1 MAARSISTTL
11 SDTDLISLLPTEPPA
26 ELIAKVKKEK
36 EAKRAFL
43 VFNTEWISDP
53 LGGPKMRMAR
63 VCCTECGERFYL
75 ERAVKE
81 MCRGKAY
88 GLIMP
93 NGEEIFSNMDC
104 LCPECGAQARAVHT
118 SAFGR
123 NSRIEYAHFFPM
135 SFHRIGKEFACCS
148 WYIRFFYTKEGKIEM
163 ASNKHEAYFT
173 DGRRLRKAAGFFRYF
188 STVSWLP
195 EWEEKKK
202 NPDTY
207 GDAKIYLKP
216 KQKDLNGTMLENSKL
231 CQYMSGGGA
240 KYPISYIK
248 NYQKHKNIENLITAG
263 MRDLITE
270 LIHYSGAS
278 YWGWRGGVNLSCI
291 DWKKKKPHEMLSMS
305 KEDLRDFKGLIKTYE
320 ARVALDILADAR
332 KRGKTVRVR
341 DLPALM
347 PHREY
352 ALGRLFD
359 TDQDPLRAVRYI
371 EKQRKKYPNDYT
383 KLVDLLDYWGFCER
397 LQDDLSD
404 REIRWPQRLKSA
416 HDEASKR
423 MDEQEQAIIR
433 KEFIERFKAL
443 SSFAYEGE
451 ELMIRPAKSQAE
463 LRKEGQALHHCVATY
478 ANSHATGKTAIFFI
492 REKAAPNVPFFT
504 LELDEKNL
512 TVRQN
517 RGKHNCARTEAV
529 RQFENLWIDHLRR
542 MKDGRKQNASAR
554 VGA

>member
-1 MAARSISTTL
+1 MAARSISTTS
-11 SDTDLISLLPTEPPA
+11 SDIDLISLLPTEPPA

-81 MCRGKAY
+81 MCRGRAY

-93 NGEEIFSNMDC
+93 NGEEIFGNEDC
-104 LCPECGAQARAVHT
+104 LCPECGAQARVIHT

-123 NSRIEYAHFFPM
+123 NSRIEYARFFPM

-148 WYIRFFYTKEGKIEM
+148 WYIRFFYTKDGEIEI

-173 DGRRLRKAAGFFRYF
+173 DGRRLRKATGFFQYF

-216 KQKDLNGTMLENSKL
+216 KQRDLNGTMLENSKL

-248 NYQKHKNIENLITAG
+248 IYQKHKNIENLITAG

-270 LIHYSGAS
+270 LIHLSGAS

-291 DWKKKKPHEMLSMS
+291 NWKKKKPHEMLSMS
-305 KEDLRDFKGLIKTYE
+305 KEDLWDFKELIKTYE
-320 ARVALDILADAR
+320 ARVALDILAAAR

-347 PHREY
+347 PHGEY
-352 ALGRLFD
+352 AIGKLFD

-371 EKQRKKYPNDYT
+371 EKQRKKYPKDYI
-383 KLVDLLDYWGFCER
+383 KLGDLLDYWGFAER
-397 LQDDLSD
+397 LGDDLSD
-404 REIRWPQRLKSA
+404 RAIKWPQHLKAA
-416 HDEASKR
+416 HDQAHKR
-423 MDEQEQAIIR
+423 LDEEKQAILN
-433 KEFIERFKAL
+433 KEFQRRFKAL
-443 SSFAYEGE
+443 SEYSWEKDG
-451 ELMIRPAKSQAE
+451 MIIRPAKSQEE
-463 LRKEGQALHHCVATY
+463 LRKEGKALSHCVSTY
-478 ANSHATGKTAIFFI
+478 ADSHAQGKTAIFFI
-492 REKAAPNVPFFT
+492 REAEHPKISFFT
-504 LELDEKNL
+504 LELDEESL

-529 RQFENLWIDHLRR
+529 QKFEDQWIEHIRR
-542 MKDGRKQNASAR
+542 MKNGRKQNTTAR
-554 VGA
+554 IGA